1 VAEPTRTDASATTVT
16 APDRAD
22 VWRFPPLIALAFFV
36 LAGLVYVLLGA
47 GNEGNSA
54 VARSPQWTVWKAI
67 ASAAVALAVVTAGLG
82 IAAITELISRE
93 GGTDTRAD
101 RIAAPLRGD
110 PPVGRRTVA
119 GFAVLAFV
127 LTLAALAF
135 VGVVPQSWTWPA
147 SLDVRARTGS
157 VAVAIALCAQ
167 PWLVLVWLLQRHFVA
182 YAKAGQAI
190 STAHL
195 RDLWDL
201 LNGVVLAFAVFVV
214 LAIVPTGALRVAYF
228 AGPKEA
234 GRPKPATD
242 FRSSDVLL
250 YGAFFAVLLSA
261 IAVPVAAEYRHAARR
276 RVRTNFPMDG
286 EPTGTDDKD
295 AIEWLE
301 SLLHLDVGVLKS
313 PITALTVFTPLITAA
328 LAGFVPQLGS

>member
-1 VAEPTRTDASATTVT
+1 VD
-16 APDRAD
+16 
-22 VWRFPPLIALAFFV
+22 
-36 LAGLVYVLLGA
+36 GL
-47 GNEGNSA
+47 EGH
-54 VARSPQWTVWKAI
+54 R
-67 ASAAVALAVVTAGLG
+67 
-82 IAAITELISRE
+82 
-93 GGTDTRAD
+93 
-101 RIAAPLRGD
+101 
-110 PPVGRRTVA
+110 
-119 GFAVLAFV
+119 VLAFV

-242 FRSSDVLL
+242 FPSSDVLL

-286 EPTGTDDKD
+286 EPTGADDRD